1 VRNRHHRDSFLL
13 ASDLASFRRQESTFI
28 LINVS
33 LLAIL
38 FVLQSVFASYWGN
51 PSKAMVFTV
60 SAGVILKCA
69 ELIWLHTVSPP
80 LSWTT
85 KVLLTWA
92 SATLNTA
99 LVLVLTILNGHE
111 NSPYFVLMIIPI
123 LEMAFRSRF
132 LVVLGMVAIG
142 SFLNVFFV
150 WYYFKINPPLDVGEY
165 FEAGTSSLIFLIV
178 GVVVW
183 VLVNHLRENEARL
196 GESVRDL
203 QDARERLLEEE
214 RLAAVGRLSS
224 AIAHEIRNPVA
235 MISSSLATATHG
247 DLDPEER
254 EEMFSIAA
262 KESDRLVTLTTDFLA
277 YARPRPPALT
287 RHPISETLQYVASVC
302 RARAGEKNVAVAV
315 TGPAD
320 LEVLADA
327 GQIQQAVL
335 NLLMNALDA
344 SPANALV
351 RLRAFPDGQNVRINI
366 ENSGESIPERNVSR
380 IFEPFFSTKPS
391 GSGLGLAIARNIA
404 RAHGGELCL
413 STNEPQQVCF
423 SLILPV
429 PPAPADEAEK
439 ERWVVS

>member
-1 VRNRHHRDSFLL
+1 VRNRHYRDSFLL

-28 LINVS
+28 FINLV
-33 LLAIL
+33 LLSIL
-38 FVLQSVFASYWGN
+38 LLLQTIFSSYWGN
-51 PSKAMVFTV
+51 PSKAL
-60 SAGVILKCA
+60 VITLATGFLLKSA
-69 ELIWLHTVSPP
+69 ELIWLQGLTQP
-80 LSWTT
+80 LGWIA
-85 KVLLTWA
+85 KFLLTWA
-92 SATLNTA
+92 SATLNTI

-111 NSPYFVLMIIPI
+111 NSPYFVLMVIPI

-132 LVVLGMVAIG
+132 LVVLGIVAIG
-142 SFLNVFFV
+142 SYLNFFFI

-165 FEAGTSSLIFLIV
+165 FEAGTTSLIFLIV

-183 VLVNHLRENEARL
+183 VLVNHLRENESQLA
-196 GESVRDL
+196 ESVRDL
-203 QDARERLLEEE
+203 QHARERLLQEE
-214 RLAAVGRLSS
+214 RLAVVGRLSS

-247 DLDPEER
+247 ELDPKDR

-277 YARPRPPALT
+277 YARPRPPVLT
-287 RHPISETLQYVASVC
+287 RHAISETLQYVATVC
-302 RARAGEKNVAVAV
+302 RARAGEKTVALAVA
-315 TGPAD
+315 GPSD
-320 LEVLADA
+320 LEVLVDP

-351 RLRAFPDGQNVRINI
+351 RLRAFPDRQNVRIDI
-366 ENSGESIPERNVSR
+366 ENSGVPIPERDVSR

-404 RAHGGELCL
+404 RAHGGDLCL
-413 STNEPQQVCF
+413 SANEPQRVCF
-423 SLILPV
+423 SLTLPV
-429 PPAPADEAEK
+429 SPAPLDEVEQA
-439 ERWVVS
+439 RWVVS

>member
-1 VRNRHHRDSFLL
+1 
-13 ASDLASFRRQESTFI
+13 
-28 LINVS
+28 
-33 LLAIL
+33 
-38 FVLQSVFASYWGN
+38 
-51 PSKAMVFTV
+51 
-60 SAGVILKCA
+60 
-69 ELIWLHTVSPP
+69 
-80 LSWTT
+80 
-85 KVLLTWA
+85 
-92 SATLNTA
+92 
-99 LVLVLTILNGHE
+99 
-111 NSPYFVLMIIPI
+111 
-123 LEMAFRSRF
+123 
-132 LVVLGMVAIG
+132 
-142 SFLNVFFV
+142 LNVFFV

-404 RAHGGELCL
+404 RAHGGDLCL
-413 STNEPQQVCF
+413 SANESQRVCF
-423 SLILPV
+423 SLIVPVLPE
-429 PPAPADEAEK
+429 PANEAEK
-439 ERWVVS
+439 VRWVVS